1 MANPDVIELQVR
13 VQALEDKFMSSSA
26 EIITLCNQ
34 IDTTL
39 QAIKAKQ
46 DASLTAAEA
55 TAIRDK
61 LALVVAAAKLL
72 AV

>member
-1 MANPDVIELQVR
+1 MAT
-13 VQALEDKFMSSSA
+13 SA

-39 QAIKAKQ
+39 QTIKAKQ
-46 DASLTAAEA
+46 DASISAAEA

-61 LALVVAAAKLL
+61 LALIVASAKLL
-72 AV
+72 AT

>member
-1 MANPDVIELQVR
+1 MANPDLVELQVR
-13 VQALEDKFMSSSA
+13 VLALEDKFMASSA

-61 LALVVAAAKLL
+61 LALVVATAKLL
-72 AV
+72 AA